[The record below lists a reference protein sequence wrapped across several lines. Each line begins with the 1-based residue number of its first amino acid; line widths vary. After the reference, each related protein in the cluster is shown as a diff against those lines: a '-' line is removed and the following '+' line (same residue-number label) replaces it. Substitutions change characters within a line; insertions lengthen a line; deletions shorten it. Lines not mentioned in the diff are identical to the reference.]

1 MKKFI
6 LTALCAA
13 LCCTSAYAEE
23 TVSSAPE
30 TAVAK
35 ADTTK
40 TKKKKKKPVQYN
52 EKGEIIK
59 TGINLGPLPVV
70 AFDADRGFQFGAL
83 MNIYNFGDGKNY
95 PNPNAQWY
103 FEASAYVKESR
114 VGSYL
119 FRAEYDNKTL
129 IPGVRM
135 SICAGYYKDQALD
148 FYGFNGYQSNYD
160 MGLFVN
166 DEGKLQNFSFD
177 DSKGGQKLLK
187 KFDEKGVAKLPKG
200 FYRFTRELVR
210 FKADF
215 TGKILKNF
223 YWEAG
228 YNFNWVNTSTFTP
241 QGYTAYGDYFNGG
254 TTLFQ
259 LYKDWGIIPED
270 QANGGFISSV
280 RAGLMYD
287 SRNVENNPTKGI
299 WAEAHVIAAPKWLGS
314 SIGHYKF
321 CATMRQYVPLGTP
334 KVVFAYRLAY
344 QGFFGNAPWY
354 AMPAYT
360 TMGPKPDYD
369 GLGGYRTVR
378 GIMLN
383 RVQGLHTGFYNVEF
397 RYRFVDFKLWKQNI
411 AFAVSAFTDGT
422 HVFKGYDMT
431 LKNPDIIN
439 ADNLGYHFDSPAA
452 RQEALYK
459 KNLYNTYVLNR
470 KDGFHGSAGAG
481 LRFIMNENFI
491 VAFEY
496 ARCFN
501 KQDGNGAFYINIG
514 FLF

>member
-1 MKKFI
+1 MKKTLLFAI
-6 LTALCAA
+6 CLLICG
-13 LCCTSAYAEE
+13 SPVFAENLSEVNAE
-23 TVSSAPE
+23 TEV
-30 TAVAK
+30 K
-35 ADTTK
+35 AE
-40 TKKKKKKPVQYN
+40 KKQKKPVTYN
-52 EKGEIIK
+52 ENGEIIK

-103 FEASAYVKESR
+103 FEGSAYVKEGN

-119 FRAEYDNKTL
+119 FRVEYDNKTL

-135 SICAGYYKDQALD
+135 SVCAGYYKDAALD
-148 FYGFNGYQSNYD
+148 FYGFNGYQSNYN
-160 MGLFVN
+160 M
-166 DEGKLQNFSFD
+166 KLIGDNISFD
-177 DSKGGQKLLK
+177 TATKSGESLAK
-187 KFDEKGVAKLPKG
+187 KFNEKGKVPKG
-200 FYRFTRELVR
+200 FYRYSRELVR

-215 TGKILKNF
+215 TGKIAKNL

-228 YNFNWVNTSTFTP
+228 YNLNWMKTGSFTP
-241 QGYTAYGDYFNGG
+241 KGYSVYSDKIEGG

-270 QANGGFISSV
+270 QANGGVISSV

-299 WAEAHVIAAPKWLGS
+299 WAEAHVIGAPKWLGTS
-314 SIGHYKF
+314 VPHYKF
-321 CATMRQYVPLGTP
+321 CATMRQYIPLGTP

-354 AMPAYT
+354 AMPVYT

-383 RVQGLHTGFYNVEF
+383 RVQGLHTGFYNAEI
-397 RYRFVDFKLWKQNI
+397 RYRFIDFKLFNQNI
-411 AFAVSAFTDGT
+411 AFAVSGFTDGT
-422 HVFKGYDMT
+422 HVFKDYDMSMSEAKRAE
-431 LKNPDIIN
+431 L
-439 ADNLGYHFDSPAA
+439 AA
-452 RQEALYK
+452 TAPNKLALYDQ
-459 KNLYNTYVLNR
+459 YVFADK

-501 KQDGNGAFYINIG
+501 KQDGDGAFYINIG